1 MKSKLLQ
8 GIFAIGFSVAALVPG
23 AQAQTMQSIEG
34 NNVVFYYDADF
45 WGASTPTVN
54 GNSISFA
61 PNSHYQLSATGLAAG
76 DQPFAGYSV
85 HSSSTLV
92 VVAKGGYA
100 LNSVVDF
107 ALRGTATLATDG
119 YAMGLLSGYLRSG
132 IYDANGFW
140 PSGTLM
146 ENISLPAVGLVNGN
160 FEGIASSVGDGH
172 SYHVLNLMGDV
183 GLFVAHTGVGTST
196 AKLTEVSY
204 AFNVSAVPEPETYMM
219 LGAGLALVGFA
230 ARRRKQSA

>member
-8 GIFAIGFSVAALVPG
+8 GIFAIGFSVAVLAPG
-23 AQAQTMQSIEG
+23 AQAQTMQSVEG
-34 NNVVFYYDADF
+34 ANLVFYYDVDF
-45 WGASTPTVN
+45 WGTGTPTVT

-61 PNSHYQLSATGLAAG
+61 PKSDYQLSATGLAAA
-76 DQPFAGYSV
+76 DQPFAGYTA

-100 LNSVVDF
+100 LSSVVDF
-107 ALRGTATLATDG
+107 ALRGTATLGTDG
-119 YAMGLLSGYLRSG
+119 YAIGMLSGYLRSG

-140 PSGTLM
+140 PTGTLM
-146 ENISLPAVGLVNGN
+146 ENISMPAIGLVNGN
-160 FEGIASSVGDGH
+160 FEGLASTVGDGQR
-172 SYHVLNLMGDV
+172 YHVLNLMGDV

-196 AKLTEVSY
+196 ASLTEVSY

-230 ARRRKQSA
+230 ARRRKQPA